1 MLTIAHLPKISFVE
15 NNEQTTTLDLA
26 QAGPIIRALSEKIRR
41 KFANEESDVVGIIF
55 PATPLLVISWLAV
68 LDAGKK
74 PVMLSYPTR
83 KLSNEYW
90 CKTIYHTCET
100 LGVQCIIT
108 NEILAETDLNNFAN
122 ILALSALPEPAADSC
137 EGVDG
142 RIVQLSSGTTGH
154 KKAVQYS
161 LTDFARHIE
170 IYNEILQL
178 SDSDKIVSWLPLYH
192 DMGFLACFVMPLYL
206 RVPIIMMDPMTW
218 VADNEL
224 FFRAIDREGGTV
236 CYLPN
241 FAFEVMTRVPAK
253 YSLQNMRHWISCS
266 EPTYPDTIRRFCSTH
281 KVRPETVSTCYAMAE
296 NVFAV
301 SQSNGFRTVVR
312 EGREYVSCGD
322 LLARTQVKFVDGEI
336 FVKSPTSITG
346 YVEKQSTIHVADA
359 EGFYPT
365 GDIGFM
371 SEKELVISGRKRDIM
386 IQAGQKFL
394 LNDLD
399 YAVNA
404 ALPAC
409 RGRAACLARDDAK
422 IGTQSLLVLIENIDV
437 CNDQFIE
444 ESRAVL
450 SSKLPVEGFVLE
462 VVPPG
467 FITKTSSGKINRSRT
482 LADYELM
489 RQYRESKL
497 DLAART
503 FSPAILERDMKELI
517 GRVPV
522 DLPFREFLDSL
533 GYVSLQVL
541 CHDRGIDVNPDMTI
555 NLVLSCARERE
566 KARLTIAEG
575 PVLRIVSLMDTEQI
589 AGVTTEDLS
598 EMSEALGMAIY
609 WENICMPPAEI
620 VYNDFLFENY
630 FLCRDDEKKYEAYVG
645 CLDTMRSA
653 SVLLFDDYQ
662 EIWFPASGQS
672 YPVMSFGMRRQPVA
686 DLLCVRKPRYYRNY
700 HHLPVENLVT
710 ANDLDFLSMDAYIQ
724 RIGRLTGAMV
734 YRVAVCQEYAPFT
747 SSWELRSLRMT
758 KDEAAGPRGITAF
771 IDKAELLG
779 NLTEFLRNNLDRLTL
794 DVGPQINTLLS
805 GDDQHMCSACLNP
818 LYIEAIVRRFD
829 RFLIQ
834 GLESSLPYLRKRITD
849 LGKSFHQA
857 ATWSIDQYLRD
868 GGEERFDCIIQTGAV
883 GTPKTALPIFSL
895 QSADHYR
902 GLTVNAPEDMGLE
915 EIPIYMTPA
924 MAGEALAA
932 MHQ

>member
-1 MLTIAHLPKISFVE
+1 MLSIAHLPTISFVE
-15 NNEQTTTLDLA
+15 DNEHTTTLDLA
-26 QAGPIIRALSEKIRR
+26 QSGPIIRALSEKIRQ
-41 KFANEESDVVGIIF
+41 KFENEESDVVAIIF
-55 PATPLLVISWLAV
+55 PATPLLVIAWLAV

-74 PVMLSYPTR
+74 PVILSYPTR
-83 KLSNEYW
+83 KLTKEYW

-100 LGVQCIIT
+100 LGVECIIT
-108 NEILAETDLNNFAN
+108 NETMAKTNLNNFAN
-122 ILALSALPEPAADSC
+122 ILALSSLPEPVSDSC
-137 EGVDG
+137 ESVDG
-142 RIVQLSSGTTGH
+142 HIVQLSSGTTGH

-161 LTDFARHIE
+161 LTDFERHIE
-170 IYNEILQL
+170 IYNEVLRL
-178 SDSDKIVSWLPLYH
+178 SGFDKIVSWLPLYH

-206 RVPIIMMDPMTW
+206 RVPVIMMDPMTW
-218 VADNEL
+218 VGDNEL
-224 FFRAIDREGGTV
+224 FFQTIDREGCTV

-241 FAFEVMTRVPAK
+241 FAFEVMTRVPAQ
-253 YSLQNMRHWISCS
+253 YSLQTMRHWISCS

-281 KVRPETVSTCYAMAE
+281 KVQPETVSTCYAMAE

-301 SQSNGFRTVVR
+301 TQSLGFRTVVR
-312 EGREYVSCGD
+312 EGREYVSCGT
-322 LLARTQVKFVDGEI
+322 LLAETQVKLVDDEI
-336 FVKSPTSITG
+336 FVRSPTSISG
-346 YVEKQSTIHVADA
+346 YIEKHRTIHVADA
-359 EGFYPT
+359 EGYYPT

-371 SEKELVISGRKRDIM
+371 SGNELVISGRKRDIM

-404 ALPAC
+404 ALPGC
-409 RGRAACLARDDAK
+409 RGRAACIARDDAK
-422 IGTQSLLVLIENIDV
+422 IGTQSLLILIEQIDV
-437 CNDQFIE
+437 SNDQFIE
-444 ESRAVL
+444 ESRAIL

-462 VVPPG
+462 LVPPG
-467 FITKTSSGKINRSRT
+467 FITKTSSGKINRART
-482 LADYELM
+482 LDDFESM
-489 RQYRESKL
+489 RLYRESKRS
-497 DLAART
+497 LASRT
-503 FSPAILERDMKELI
+503 FSSAILERDMKELI
-517 GRVPV
+517 GQVPA

-541 CHDRGIDVNPDMTI
+541 CHDRGIDVNPDMTV
-555 NLVLSCARERE
+555 NRVLGYARDMEAVRM
-566 KARLTIAEG
+566 TMAEG

-589 AGVTTEDLS
+589 SGVTTEDLT
-598 EMSEALGMAIY
+598 EMSEALGMAIH

-620 VYNDFLFENY
+620 VYNDFLFESY
-630 FLCRDDEKKYEAYVG
+630 FLCRDDVTKYEAYVG

-700 HHLPVENLVT
+700 HLLPVENLVT

-747 SSWELRSLRMT
+747 SSWELRSLRIT
-758 KDEAAGPRGITAF
+758 KDENAGPRQKNSF
-771 IDKAELLG
+771 IEKGELLG
-779 NLTEFLRNNLDRLTL
+779 NLTDFLRNNHDKLNLTS
-794 DVGPQINTLLS
+794 GPQVNTLLR

-834 GLESSLPYLRKRITD
+834 GLDSSLPYLRKRITE
-849 LGKSFHQA
+849 LGKSYHQA
-857 ATWSIDQYLRD
+857 ATWSIDLYLRD
-868 GGEERFDCIIQTGAV
+868 DGEERFDCIIQTGAV
-883 GTPKTALPIFSL
+883 GTPKTTLPIFSL

-902 GLTVNAPEDMGLE
+902 GLTVNAPEDMGLN
-915 EIPIYMTPA
+915 EIPIYLTPA

-932 MHQ
+932 MT